1 MSTLFLGVEYL
12 IQTVLLYLFKV
23 MACSMTCVLCN
34 DKFDRYS
41 GKLILVSDSLLDEI
55 RPRVP
60 HIEHHFVI
68 CADCLSKLLNRPYC
82 IQDMKFRK
90 LRQGRQWYTAN
101 LAWLARE
108 QFRAGRI
115 TAKQFKEKIE
125 SLVSSEEKGG
135 LQPKFIK
142 G

>member
-1 MSTLFLGVEYL
+1 
-12 IQTVLLYLFKV
+12 
-23 MACSMTCVLCN
+23 MACSMSCVLCQ

-55 RPRVP
+55 RPKVP
-60 HIEHHFVI
+60 KIEHHFVI
-68 CADCLSKLLNRPYC
+68 CADCLSKLLGRPYC
-82 IQDMKFRK
+82 VGDMKFKRTK
-90 LRQGRQWYTAN
+90 QGRQWYTAN

-108 QFRAGRI
+108 QYRAGRI
-115 TAKQFKEKIE
+115 TAQQFKDKIQDLI
-125 SLVSSEEKGG
+125 STEEKGG